1 MSNDSTTMNTE
12 TEIET
17 TGAEGS
23 EQNMD
28 AEDKATELQLDAES
42 DEPVKA
48 PAWIDFCAA
57 LNAHA
62 QALGLAVQTQKG
74 FTKYLNAET
83 GHKLYVAKQG
93 KEVKRV
99 DTTLPILGQ
108 DGTYALS
115 KSNGKIEC
123 HVIAD
128 LATVTAVLT
137 QLADGSVGKIRPAKR
152 TAKEA
157 AAEAAAETAEAPAA
171 E

>member
-1 MSNDSTTMNTE
+1 MSNDSTMNTE

-17 TGAEGS
+17 TGAA
-23 EQNMD
+23 MD
-28 AEDKATELQLDAES
+28 AEDSATEQQMEAEADAE
-42 DEPVKA
+42 PAKA
-48 PAWIDFCAA
+48 PAWIDFCAG
-57 LNAHA
+57 LNAQA
-62 QALGLAVQTQKG
+62 QALGLQVQTQKG
-74 FTKYLNAET
+74 FTKYVNLET

-108 DGTYALS
+108 DGTYPLS
-115 KSNGKIEC
+115 KDNGKIEC

-137 QLADGSVGKIRPAKR
+137 QLADGSIGKIRPAKR
-152 TAKEA
+152 APKAAPAVEA
-157 AAEAAAETAEAPAA
+157 VEEAPAA

>member
-1 MSNDSTTMNTE
+1 MSNDSTMNTE

-17 TGAEGS
+17 TGTAMDVENGVA
-23 EQNMD
+23 MD
-28 AEDKATELQLDAES
+28 AEDTATEEQLEADSEEEA
-42 DEPVKA
+42 KA

-62 QALGLAVQTQKG
+62 QALGLSVQTQRG
-74 FTKYLNAET
+74 FTKYLNLET

-108 DGTYALS
+108 DGTYPLS
-115 KSNGKIEC
+115 KENGKIEC

-137 QLADGSVGKIRPAKR
+137 QLADGSVGKIRSAKR
-152 TAKEA
+152 APKAEVEA
-157 AAEAAAETAEAPAA
+157 TIEEAPAA